1 MAVAESQPQGILLP
15 YATSFFENPTRV
27 KLWEKSRR
35 IGASWSTAAVASVR
49 AAAKKAAAI
58 RGMDVWYIGYNKDMA
73 VEFIN
78 DCAFWSR
85 EYQLAAGAVQEEVFE
100 DEDKDILTFVIRYA
114 SGHRV
119 TALSSRPSNL
129 RGKQGIVIIDEAG
142 FHEDLPGLMKAAIAL
157 LMWGGEVWVISS
169 HNGVESDFN
178 LLIEECRAG
187 KKPYYVHKTTLD
199 DALEDGLYQR
209 ICLKLGREWTPEG
222 EKAWRQELVDFYGE
236 DADEELFCIPSL
248 SGGKYFSIFTLE
260 QAMRDCDA
268 PILRLEKPDSFT
280 VKSDLERTREISD
293 WLRLEVEPI
302 FTARVNP
309 NLKSFVGQDFARD
322 SGLSCFLPIQEMA
335 NLVRAPLL
343 ALEMRNIPFEQQRQ
357 ILFWFCDRLPNFCGG
372 ALDARGN
379 GHYLSEVAMQRYG
392 ELRIHQIKATP
403 TWYGEHWPKYR
414 AGLEG
419 GKMLLPNS
427 TDWKDDHRLV
437 ESIKGIPTLPDKTF
451 KGSDGKPRHG
461 DSAIAGLLAYFA
473 SLNPAAPIEFQSVRN
488 DRFSSRDFV
497 GAGRG
502 NGFEGFSGG
511 GFGGFA

>member
-1 MAVAESQPQGILLP
+1 MAVAEPLSQPQGILLP

-114 SGHRV
+114 SGHRI

-169 HNGVESDFN
+169 HNGLESDFN
-178 LLIEECRAG
+178 ELIEECRAG

-199 DALEDGLYQR
+199 DALADGLYQR

-222 EKAWRQELVDFYGE
+222 EKAWRQELIDFYGD
-236 DADEELFCIPSL
+236 DADEELFCIPKN
-248 SGGKYFSIFTLE
+248 SGGRYFPVALLDQCMAKST
-260 QAMRDCDA
+260 A
-268 PILRLEKPDSFT
+268 PIVRLDLKDDFAVKP
-280 VKSDLERTREISD
+280 
-293 WLRLEVEPI
+293 EVE
-302 FTARVNP
+302 RVKFVADWIRVELEP
-309 NLKSFVGQDFARD
+309 LLGYLKPGYKSFLGMDFARQT
-322 SGLSCFLPIQEMA
+322 LSVILPAQEVE
-335 NLVRAPLL
+335 LVRTCPFGIEL
-343 ALEMRNIPFEQQRQ
+343 RNVPFQQQKQ
-357 ILFWFCDRLPNFCGG
+357 ILFWLCDRLPNLSAM

-379 GHYLSEVAMQRYG
+379 GQFLAEVSMQRYG
-392 ELRIHQIKATP
+392 ASRVHMIKATVP
-403 TWYGEHWPKYR
+403 WYAEAFPKYR
-414 AGLEG
+414 AGMNDGLVQ
-419 GKMLLPNS
+419 LPRS
-427 TDWKDDHRLV
+427 SDWKDDHRAV
-437 ESIKGIPTLPDKTF
+437 VTV
-451 KGSDGKPRHG
+451 KGSPTIPDSQNKGADEKLRHA
-461 DSAIAGLLAYFA
+461 DAAVAGVLMWFA
-473 SLNPAAPIEFQSVRN
+473 SLNPGAPIEFQAVRS

-502 NGFEGFSGG
+502 NSFQGFGGG